1 VRLKRIIPKIIINIE
16 KCTLCQ
22 KCVRSCPV
30 EILQYRKKE
39 ITRKKGIIEIID
51 LSQCLECRAC
61 EIVCP
66 EAAITVHAGT
76 K

>member
-1 VRLKRIIPKIIINIE
+1 MIPKIIIDSE

-30 EILQYRKKE
+30 EILQYQKKD
-39 ITRKKGIIEIID
+39 TNKKKGIIEIID
-51 LSQCLECRAC
+51 SSQCLECRAC

-66 EAAITVHAGT
+66 EAAITVHAGN

>member
-1 VRLKRIIPKIIINIE
+1 MRLRRIIPKVIINNN

-30 EILQYRKKE
+30 EILQYKKKE
-39 ITRKKGIIEIID
+39 PTSKKGIIEIIHM
-51 LSQCLECRAC
+51 SQCLECRAC